1 MQRGYAFRNRR
12 THNWCVHI
20 LFREENNEPC
30 SRHDLHYKMC
40 FVTIEGMAE
49 GGEPVCRRV
58 STSTVNNLQREGLHL
73 LQCLLWVAGQ
83 EEKERG
89 KKRKGKKSF
98 SAPVFSNSACQSVRF
113 SFICLELFI
122 TLIRISS
129 RKIYFGFLSSLCWL
143 LSHFTVN
150 GWVYVSN
157 R

>member
-83 EEKERG
+83 EKKEREKKEKE
-89 KKRKGKKSF
+89 KIVLCSCLQQQCL
-98 SAPVFSNSACQSVRF
+98 PVCPLFFHLPGTVYNSDTNQFKEDLFWV
-113 SFICLELFI
+113 SFIPLLAFVP
-122 TLIRISS
+122 LHSQWL
-129 RKIYFGFLSSLCWL
+129 GLCQ
-143 LSHFTVN
+143 
-150 GWVYVSN
+150 
-157 R
+157 